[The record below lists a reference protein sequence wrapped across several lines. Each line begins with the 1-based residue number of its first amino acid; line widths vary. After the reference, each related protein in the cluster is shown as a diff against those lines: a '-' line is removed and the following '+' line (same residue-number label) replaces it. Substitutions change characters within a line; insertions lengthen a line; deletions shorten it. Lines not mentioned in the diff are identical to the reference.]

1 MRIVCVEYLHAVA
14 EEYFGASLSMQ
25 REAALMLSALVEDF
39 GRIQGSSV
47 RVLLGDGVPRPFLEH
62 DMIQSVQVRDSTD
75 LRVQLQRQCSTADV
89 VLLLAPEC
97 QSILTETLAVIEQH
111 LPPDAILL
119 NLDAARSAVFS
130 DKLATYDWLT
140 KHGLPAIPTKLIS
153 GEIRERL
160 VRCHDLEQD
169 LPVIPAQ
176 AGIQIAT
183 LDSRLRGNDGTR
195 RSGDD
200 KPRVRQNT
208 SDAAIERSPADQRP
222 NVTESLKF
230 VIKPRYGV
238 GSEDVRLI
246 TSRTLRWDELPQS
259 EADSPFIIQ
268 PFVEGIACSVG
279 FLGGG
284 ADRPPTILP
293 AAEQLI
299 ASDGQTLRYT
309 GGRVP
314 ADSHAQQAVTAL
326 APRIAAALGHFR
338 GYAGVDLIVGTDD
351 NVQIVEVNPRLC
363 TSYIGYR
370 AVTAEN
376 LARRMLDPSD
386 IPIQWTPRSVQ
397 FSSDRL
403 PDGVD

>member
-14 EEYFGASLSMQ
+14 EVFFGASLSMQ

-47 RVLLGDGVPRPFLEH
+47 RVLLGDGVPRPFVEH
-62 DMIQSVQVRDSTD
+62 DRIHSVTVRDATD
-75 LRVQLQRQCSTADV
+75 LRVQLQHQCSTADV

-111 LPPDAILL
+111 PPLEAILL
-119 NLDAARSAVFS
+119 NLDAGLSAVFS
-130 DKLATYDWLT
+130 DKQATHDWLK

-153 GEIRERL
+153 GEIREGL
-160 VRCHDLEQD
+160 LHQSISDE
-169 LPVIPAQ
+169 AM
-176 AGIQIAT
+176 
-183 LDSRLRGNDGTR
+183 LR
-195 RSGDD
+195 
-200 KPRVRQNT
+200 P
-208 SDAAIERSPADQRP
+208 PADHRE
-222 NVTESLKF
+222 NATESQKF
-230 VIKPRYGV
+230 IIKPRYGV

-246 TSRTLRWDELPQS
+246 TSLTLRWDDLPES
-259 EADSPFIIQ
+259 DADSSFIIQ

-284 ADRPPTILP
+284 THRLPTILP

-314 ADSHAQQAVTAL
+314 ADSHVQQAVTAL
-326 APRIAAALGHFR
+326 ARRIAAALGHFR
-338 GYAGVDLIVGTDD
+338 GYTGVDLIVGTDG

-370 AVTAEN
+370 AVTKEN
-376 LARRMLDPSD
+376 LARRMLEPSD
-386 IPIQWTPRSVQ
+386 ISIQWMPRSVQ

>member
-1 MRIVCVEYLHAVA
+1 MQIVCVEYLHAVA
-14 EEYFGASLSMQ
+14 EEFFGASPSMQ

-39 GRIQGSSV
+39 GRIQDSSV
-47 RVLLGDGVPRPFLEH
+47 RVLLGDGVPRPFLVH
-62 DMIQSVQVRDSTD
+62 DMLQSVPVSDATD
-75 LRVQLQRQCSTADV
+75 LRVQLQHQCSTADV

-111 LPPDAILL
+111 LPPEAILL
-119 NLDAARSAVFS
+119 NLDSGLSAVFS
-130 DKLATYDWLT
+130 DKQATQDWLT
-140 KHGLPAIPTKLIS
+140 KRGLPTIPTKLIS
-153 GEIRERL
+153 GEFRDRL
-160 VRCHDLEQD
+160 MRCHGLEQD

-176 AGIQIAT
+176 AGIQITT

-195 RSGDD
+195 RSGAD
-200 KPRVRQNT
+200 KARVRQNT

-222 NVTESLKF
+222 NATESQKF

-246 TSRTLRWDELPQS
+246 TSRTLRWDELPPS

-268 PFVEGIACSVG
+268 PFMEGIACSVG

-299 ASDGQTLRYT
+299 AADGQTLRYT

-314 ADSHAQQAVTAL
+314 ANSHVQQAVTPL
-326 APRIAAALGHFR
+326 APRIAAALGKFH
-338 GYAGVDLIVGTDD
+338 GYAGVDLIVGTDG
-351 NVQIVEVNPRLC
+351 NVQIVEMNPRLC

-370 AVTAEN
+370 AVTEEN

-386 IPIQWTPRSVQ
+386 ISIQWMPRSVQ